1 MQKTALG
8 IFFIIFVI
16 LLVIN
21 VFAFKIFESASQP
34 ITFENLLTELSH
46 APQIDMTLAD
56 TMEEFKVNYNGSN
69 DFIQALVN
77 VFNAIQSVF
86 AFIAWLGIVI
96 INIVSYIVYFLYL
109 LGVQGVSAW
118 I

>member
-56 TMEEFKVNYNGSN
+56 TMEEFKVNYNTKPSN
-69 DFIQALVN
+69 KCKYTLNSIKY
-77 VFNAIQSVF
+77 
-86 AFIAWLGIVI
+86 
-96 INIVSYIVYFLYL
+96 IN
-109 LGVQGVSAW
+109 
-118 I
+118 